1 MSRRLRDFLSGLAV
15 VVLFALPLVP
25 EIAGARLLVFRDAQ
39 ITHWPWRRV
48 AAASLA
54 AGEVPFINASASGG
68 QPLLANPNAVLLYP
82 SFLLER
88 VLAPGA
94 AFNLHYLLHVLWAF
108 FGARALARRLGLSD
122 GAAFLSGVA
131 FAFSGM
137 MLSYGSAFMNSIA
150 AAAWLPWC
158 AAAFLD
164 LARARGGRLRARAAV
179 AAGLGL
185 GLQLL
190 AGEPAISLLTLVFSG
205 FLVLAASLSAPA
217 PERARRLLG
226 GAGAC
231 LGAGAL
237 ALCFAA
243 PLLFPLRAV
252 FPLTYRG
259 QHLYSERAFGAA
271 AFSASRAAEWLLP
284 RTGGSPELLGGGA
297 NWLRSVAQEE
307 FVYIWC
313 VTFGVVPLLL
323 VLLAGLRRPFWD
335 RRSVALAAGGLASL
349 ALAFGFSLPFYRLI
363 YSVEFLRK
371 LRYPIKFYLLTTL
384 CVALLAG
391 LAAEALGRRRNGK
404 REAVAIVG
412 ALALFAAAWALAA
425 PGGFLDRVA
434 GPMAQSITEN
444 PSAFLD
450 VFRGLVRGD
459 ALIGAGLAL
468 MLALI
473 LRRGVPEPARGL
485 GFLALI
491 SAFAWGL
498 PLFVSS
504 PTRDLARAPALS
516 HRVRGP
522 GRLYVSPRLP
532 RFDMGTARGEGAEG
546 LQRSSRVARILVEE
560 LVPATGASFG
570 LRYLFENDPDGSYGY
585 FNRLASEAA
594 DASTPAERDRLLA
607 LYGVRWAL
615 ATGPD
620 EHPLFHP
627 ATGFEV
633 AGQRLVLF
641 ENPRPVA
648 ELRWAGRA
656 WTRSALSETIALVRS
671 EKFDPQG
678 DIAVPGRRNED
689 PEQDPVSGALSAATV
704 GADRAGATVEAQGPG
719 HVIFSRTYF
728 PAWRA
733 RVDGQA
739 APVLVANARDLAV
752 AVPAGRHRV
761 EFEYD
766 RSPFRRGVAL
776 QAGALLVAA
785 ILAAASGR
793 AHRTARA

>member
-1 MSRRLRDFLSGLAV
+1 M
-15 VVLFALPLVP
+15 
-25 EIAGARLLVFRDAQ
+25 
-39 ITHWPWRRV
+39 
-48 AAASLA
+48 
-54 AGEVPFINASASGG
+54 
-68 QPLLANPNAVLLYP
+68 
-82 SFLLER
+82 
-88 VLAPGA
+88 
-94 AFNLHYLLHVLWAF
+94 
-108 FGARALARRLGLSD
+108 
-122 GAAFLSGVA
+122 
-131 FAFSGM
+131 
-137 MLSYGSAFMNSIA
+137 
-150 AAAWLPWC
+150 
-158 AAAFLD
+158 
-164 LARARGGRLRARAAV
+164 
-179 AAGLGL
+179 
-185 GLQLL
+185 
-190 AGEPAISLLTLVFSG
+190 
-205 FLVLAASLSAPA
+205 
-217 PERARRLLG
+217 
-226 GAGAC
+226 
-231 LGAGAL
+231 
-237 ALCFAA
+237 
-243 PLLFPLRAV
+243 
-252 FPLTYRG
+252 
-259 QHLYSERAFGAA
+259 
-271 AFSASRAAEWLLP
+271 
-284 RTGGSPELLGGGA
+284 GGSPELLGGGA

-412 ALALFAAAWALAA
+412 ALALFAAAWGLAA

-444 PSAFLD
+444 PRAFLD

-516 HRVRGP
+516 HRVQGP
-522 GRLYVSPRLP
+522 GRLYVSPGLP

-656 WTRSALSETIALVRS
+656 WTRSALSDTIALVRS

-678 DIAVPGRRNED
+678 DVAMPGPAQRGPGAGSRLRR
-689 PEQDPVSGALSAATV
+689 PERR
-704 GADRAGATVEAQGPG
+704 DRRRRPRRRRRWKRRAPG

-733 RVDGQA
+733 RVDGQT
-739 APVLVANARDLAV
+739 APVVVANARDLAV